1 LKSRQLVRNLH
12 CRLGRPAA
20 LEFRDE
26 GGVLSRSG
34 DPDVWVF
41 VDNRLLPIER
51 RFGWVRPLL
60 FFEGVEVSHAM
71 TSQRFRVLCQD
82 EKLPHADTCQACL
95 GESPGGMAQRT
106 NSACGFVL
114 HTLCGNA
121 PILMK
126 PNASPTAF
134 KPRLTRAVQISL
146 LSALFSLL
154 PAGAPA
160 ADQGHAADV
169 LQRYV
174 DRHLLAG
181 AVTLVASRDKVL
193 GVEAVGYS
201 DLASHKPMQTDDL
214 FWIASMTKAMTCA
227 GLMML
232 VDEGKVRIDDPVDKY
247 LPELHDQW
255 VVAESDADHSLW
267 KKPRHPITI
276 KNLLT
281 HTSGFVPKSAIE
293 HPKVDII
300 PLRNLI
306 PSFVM
311 APLHFEP
318 GSKYEYCNAGM
329 NTAGRIIEVAS
340 GLSYGDFMEQRL
352 FRPLGMTHTT
362 FWPSE
367 EQLKTLAKTY
377 DFNPEKTDLVESG
390 IEPFTYPLSDHN
402 RQPLPAGGAFS
413 TAADL
418 GRFCQMLLGGGVIDG
433 KRILS
438 ADAVRQMS
446 TVETGDIKLNGND
459 FEGYGFGLVVR
470 KKPGAEGMSAG
481 SFGHRGA
488 YKTAMWMDP
497 AKNRIL
503 IFLMQHSGSLSG
515 TDATK
520 MESAFEKAALER
532 YHD

>member
-1 LKSRQLVRNLH
+1 MKRFERTIALETPSTRRVW
-12 CRLGRPAA
+12 RPA
-20 LEFRDE
+20 L
-26 GGVLSRSG
+26 
-34 DPDVWVF
+34 
-41 VDNRLLPIER
+41 
-51 RFGWVRPLL
+51 
-60 FFEGVEVSHAM
+60 
-71 TSQRFRVLCQD
+71 
-82 EKLPHADTCQACL
+82 
-95 GESPGGMAQRT
+95 
-106 NSACGFVL
+106 
-114 HTLCGNA
+114 
-121 PILMK
+121 
-126 PNASPTAF
+126 
-134 KPRLTRAVQISL
+134 SL
-146 LSALFSLL
+146 LLAALL
-154 PAGAPA
+154 PALTLPMPA

-169 LQRYV
+169 LQRFV

-214 FWIASMTKAMTCA
+214 FWIASMTKSMTCA
-227 GLMML
+227 ALMML
-232 VDEGKVRIDDPVDKY
+232 VDEGKVRIDDPVEKY

-255 VVAESDADHSLW
+255 VVAESDADHTLW
-267 KKPRHPITI
+267 KKPQHPITV

-281 HTSGFVPKSAIE
+281 HTSGFVPRSAIE
-293 HPKVDII
+293 HPKVDVI

-311 APLHFEP
+311 APLRFEP

-329 NTAGRIIEVAS
+329 NTAGRLIEVAS
-340 GLSYGDFMEQRL
+340 GLGYGDFMEQRL

-362 FWPSE
+362 FWPTE
-367 EQLKTLAKTY
+367 EQLRTLAKTY
-377 DFNPEKTDLVESG
+377 DFNPAKTDLVETAL
-390 IEPFTYPLSDHN
+390 EPFTYPLTDRN

-418 GRFCQMLLGGGVIDG
+418 ARFCQMLLGGGVLDG

-438 ADAVRQMS
+438 EDAVRQMTS
-446 TVETGDIKLNGND
+446 VETGDIKLNAND

-470 KKPGAEGMSAG
+470 KKPGPEGLSAG

-497 AKNRIL
+497 DKNRIL

-515 TDATK
+515 TDASK
-520 MESAFEKAALER
+520 MEAAFEKAAFER